1 MTKKVLII
9 CAGGMSS
16 SVLSKKTTEYFYKK
30 GSDILVEFASA
41 GEGQKSILS
50 GKYDLYLVSPQIR
63 MLYKKFEKA
72 GEKAGKPVANIPP
85 DAYVPTPAGI
95 EKLERIILENL
106 LK

>member
-1 MTKKVLII
+1 MQVG
-9 CAGGMSS
+9 CRP
-16 SVLSKKTTEYFYKK
+16 LSCPRKQRNILTRREVIF
-30 GSDILVEFASA
+30 LVEFASA

-50 GKYDLYLVSPQIR
+50 GEYDLYLVSPQIR
-63 MLYKKFEKA
+63 MLYKKIEKA
-72 GEKAGKPVANIPP
+72 GEKAGKPVVNIPP